1 MVLKEGEVFSI
12 PYSIPVL
19 KNEFQKI
26 SYEGFNHE
34 FVERFLLIHIPE
46 EAEGLWTLNCQD
58 VPMGYEQAG
67 DKKIYS
73 S

>member
-46 EAEGLWTLNCQD
+46 EAEGL
-58 VPMGYEQAG
+58 
-67 DKKIYS
+67 
-73 S
+73 